1 MVLSLGVAIF
11 QYQAK
16 MEARARI
23 AEVEAHTDSLLVTIA
38 DRNEELDSVYVALD
52 SVVAKA
58 DSVIAASKLRE
69 DQAYRRA
76 RHTADDL
83 REALAND
90 EELTAMLNSLTASY
104 EATIDAL
111 RIQVVELERVRDEQ
125 GNVIDL
131 QKIQLADYAEAV
143 EGLQT
148 LAGPAEDRRGDRWR
162 ASDRDPDLTVRGSH
176 VQIAGPLD
184 RQAGHRAGPPEHKGR
199 RRGNRCT

>member
-1 MVLSLGVAIF
+1 MALSLGVAIF

-23 AEVEAHTDSLLVTIA
+23 AEVEAHTDSLLATIA
-38 DRNEELDSVYVALD
+38 DRDTELDSVYVALD
-52 SVVAKA
+52 SVEARA
-58 DSVIAASKLRE
+58 DSVIAVSKLRE

-125 GNVIDL
+125 GNLIDL
-131 QKIQLADYAEAV
+131 QKVQLADYAEAV

-148 LAGPAEDRRGDRWR
+148 QVEFWEGEANPAFWEGVWEDL
-162 ASDRDPDLTVRGSH
+162 P
-176 VQIAGPLD
+176 QIGAAIGVGLLFGILIAP
-184 RQAGHRAGPPEHKGR
+184 
-199 RRGNRCT
+199 

>member
-1 MVLSLGVAIF
+1 MKWLGWFLMALSLGVAIF

-23 AEVEAHTDSLLVTIA
+23 AEVEAHTDSLLATIA
-38 DRNEELDSVYVALD
+38 DRDTELDSVYVALD
-52 SVVAKA
+52 SVEARA
-58 DSVIAASKLRE
+58 DSVIAVSKLRE

-125 GNVIDL
+125 GNLIDL
-131 QKIQLADYAEAV
+131 QKVQLADYAEAV

-148 LAGPAEDRRGDRWR
+148 QVEFWEGEANPAFWEGVWEDL
-162 ASDRDPDLTVRGSH
+162 P
-176 VQIAGPLD
+176 QIGAAIGVGLLFGILIAP
-184 RQAGHRAGPPEHKGR
+184 
-199 RRGNRCT
+199 